1 MKRFLISLALM
12 FVGLPQ
18 PPASAA
24 ENVNASPD
32 YDCALIAST
41 APPDLEDVFEGIT
54 DVLAHALA
62 WNDWNRVRQLIWR
75 GVDPEWVRGSQFYEA
90 ALREAPNAEL
100 VKAAAA
106 GDEVR
111 VKAALK
117 AGANVNV
124 TAEVD
129 QYMSPLIWAA
139 ACDQLSTVH
148 LLFEHGADARV
159 AANAYDTERNWA
171 VIGHTALIAAA
182 YYANVEVVDILLK
195 RGADVNAQEYT
206 IPDTTAE
213 NPKRRASETPLL
225 AAGGI
230 RTAEML
236 LDHGANPNVLTWDGT
251 SALME
256 AASLSQRQWSKMLLE
271 YGAMPKLRN
280 IYGKSAADMARKRFD
295 NALADLIESWD
306 AGKPESK

>member
-1 MKRFLISLALM
+1 MTRLLTSLALIV
-12 FVGLPQ
+12 VGLAQ
-18 PPASAA
+18 PPAFAA
-24 ENVNASPD
+24 ETIHASPD
-32 YDCALIAST
+32 YDCALIANT
-41 APPDLEDVFEGIT
+41 APPDLGDRFEGIT

-62 WNDWNRVRQLIWR
+62 WNDWTRVRQLIWR

-90 ALREAPNAEL
+90 ALREAPNVEL

-129 QYMSPLIWAA
+129 EYMSPLIWAA
-139 ACDQLSTVH
+139 TCDQSQTVD
-148 LLFEHGADARV
+148 LLFDHGADATV
-159 AANAYDTERNWA
+159 AANAYPPERNSA
-171 VIGHTALIAAA
+171 IIGHTALIAAA
-182 YYANVEVVDILLK
+182 YYANVEIVDVLLK
-195 RGADVNAQEYT
+195 RGANVNAQEYA
-206 IPDTTAE
+206 IRDTTVE
-213 NPKRRASETPLL
+213 NPRKLPWDTPLL

-236 LDHGANPNVLTWDGT
+236 LDRGADPNARKWDGT
-251 SALME
+251 SALMK
-256 AASLSQRQWSKMLLE
+256 AASLSERQWSMMLLE
-271 YGAMPKLRN
+271 YGAVPKLRN
-280 IYGKSAADMARKRFD
+280 IDGATAADLARKRFD

-306 AGKPESK
+306 AGKRESR